1 MANRGDGLPAD
12 GDRSALDGRVRGE
25 AVERVARELRGA
37 ILSGQLPPGTK
48 IGQVELARQLGTS
61 RLPVREALRQLHH
74 EGLVA
79 FVPNAGARVSQF
91 KASELEE
98 IYRLRE
104 VIEPMLLAESVP
116 HLSDADIELCG
127 RYAEEME
134 RLASGGP
141 ESAAG
146 WLEIDFEFHRT
157 TFNGVEMR
165 QAMRIVE
172 GLWNMVAHYRLMYA
186 RMPRAYEFTHL
197 EHRLLVDALERR
209 NANDSAKVLEL
220 HIRRTRLGLGKALAS
235 RDQEPGR
242 RRIRRRN
249 VK

>member
-1 MANRGDGLPAD
+1 MTNVDDALPIHGDSLASEGPA
-12 GDRSALDGRVRGE
+12 RGE
-25 AVERVARELRGA
+25 AVERVVRELRGA
-37 ILSGQLPPGTK
+37 ILNGELLPGTK
-48 IGQVELARQLGTS
+48 IGQVELARRLGTS

-91 KASELEE
+91 KASELDE

-104 VIEPMLLAESVP
+104 VIEPMLIAESVS
-116 HLSDADIELCG
+116 HLSDADIELCA

-134 RLASGGP
+134 ELASRGP
-141 ESAAG
+141 ANAAA
-146 WLEIDFEFHRT
+146 WLDIDFEFHRT
-157 TFNGVEMR
+157 TFNGVHMR

-186 RMPRAYEFTHL
+186 QMPRAYEFTHL

-209 NANDSAKVLEL
+209 NADDAARVLEL
-220 HIRRTRLGLGKALAS
+220 HIRRTRLGLGKALTSSEKESSQS
-235 RDQEPGR
+235 RRGR
-242 RRIRRRN
+242 RR